1 MSVTVSRNSGGQDNT
16 QESAPIG
23 EILDGAVERHAAQCR
38 DRVPDFVKQTYG
50 WKGAAGLH
58 RNALGWDLVRA
69 PANLVLGGATGL
81 ARLGG
86 VAARA
91 VGARRLG
98 HRLGRFKVMLD
109 TDVGREVVWRLHA
122 DLLCLP
128 YQQQGRAIL
137 ADSLFDE
144 ILTDLRMV
152 AHLDTV
158 LLAIDAEANKRAFER
173 RLNAALSEYIGAR
186 APATD
191 ITAAL
196 MSAAV
201 GYMAYQKATPSL
213 VSFSTVVAG
222 SLAQTAAVSGFWAGP
237 WAGGLYYALA
247 AAPAASPLLTAGV
260 FAGLGVPAA
269 AATALVGLVA
279 DPIQASF
286 GMHQRRLY
294 RLIDTLEHNLK
305 SDQDAQLPLRSHYI
319 ARLVDLWDWTTL
331 AYRMTGSGA
340 TP

>member
-1 MSVTVSRNSGGQDNT
+1 MSEKATHLSGGQESA
-16 QESAPIG
+16 QESAPFG
-23 EILDGAVERHAAQCR
+23 EILDSAVGRYATHCR
-38 DRVPDFVKQTYG
+38 DRVPGFVKQTYG

-69 PANLVLGGATGL
+69 PANLVLGGATGM

-91 VGARRLG
+91 VGAHGIG

-109 TDVGREVVWRLHA
+109 TDVGREVVWRLHS
-122 DLLCLP
+122 DLLCMP
-128 YQQQGRAIL
+128 YQQRGRSIL
-137 ADSLFDE
+137 ADNLFDE
-144 ILTDLRMV
+144 ILADPRV
-152 AHLDTV
+152 GAHLDTV
-158 LLAIDAEANKRAFER
+158 LQAIDAEADKRAFER

-191 ITAAL
+191 ITAAF

-201 GYMAYQKATPSL
+201 GYAAYQKATPGL

-247 AAPAASPLLTAGV
+247 GAPAATPLLTAGV
-260 FAGLGVPAA
+260 FAGLAVPAA
-269 AATALVGLVA
+269 AVTALAGLVA

-286 GMHQRRLY
+286 GMHHRRLY
-294 RLIDTLEHNLK
+294 RLIDTLELNLK
-305 SDQDAQLPLRSHYI
+305 TDQDAQLPLRSHYV

-331 AYRMTGSGA
+331 AYRMTGSG
-340 TP
+340 TPL